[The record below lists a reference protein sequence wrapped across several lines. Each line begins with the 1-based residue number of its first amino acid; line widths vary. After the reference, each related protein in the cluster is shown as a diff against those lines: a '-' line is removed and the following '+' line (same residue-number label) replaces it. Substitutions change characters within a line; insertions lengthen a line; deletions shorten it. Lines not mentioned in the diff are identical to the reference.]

1 LTKLYE
7 EAHGPVELPWR
18 ETRHGWAG
26 VPAKLGLVGVEIE
39 LPLLPKE

>member
-7 EAHGPVELPWR
+7 EVDGPVELLR
-18 ETRHGWAG
+18 CETRPVWAD

-39 LPLLPKE
+39 RPLLPKE